1 MKANYTRC
9 VLLPSGAQ
17 KILVFLKLKAARIT
31 DWVRHSCAYY
41 SADKQF
47 SAIDK
52 LGNQLRRPR
61 VWVMGSLPIMN
72 KKVRLLVKRVED
84 LNKPN
89 HFVEIFYLIKV
100 FFQLVRGFDFYF
112 NFLLHDL
119 FTEMFRN

>member
-1 MKANYTRC
+1 
-9 VLLPSGAQ
+9 
-17 KILVFLKLKAARIT
+17 
-31 DWVRHSCAYY
+31 
-41 SADKQF
+41 
-47 SAIDK
+47 
-52 LGNQLRRPR
+52 
-61 VWVMGSLPIMN
+61 MGSLPIMN